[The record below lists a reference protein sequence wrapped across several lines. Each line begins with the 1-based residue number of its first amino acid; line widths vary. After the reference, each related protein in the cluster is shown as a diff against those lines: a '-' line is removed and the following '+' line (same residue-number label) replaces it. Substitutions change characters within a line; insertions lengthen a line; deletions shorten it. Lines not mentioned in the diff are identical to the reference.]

1 MIPFL
6 PGRGS
11 CFISNGN
18 APLSQRHLHNL
29 LSLPNLH
36 PLAIRCQH
44 LLLTIPLRTYLNI
57 SISLSPSLELRHLQF
72 PPNHS
77 NRGQN
82 HEHGHKTV
90 ELTSQE
96 GNGRHFAQH
105 SGQRNA
111 IISRLGQLER
121 EKEQPGGLEEA

>member
-6 PGRGS
+6 PGRS
-11 CFISNGN
+11 SSLISNGN
-18 APLSQRHLHNL
+18 APLPQRHLHNL

-36 PLAIRCQH
+36 LLAIRCQH
-44 LLLTIPLRTYLNI
+44 LPLTIPLHTHLNI

-82 HEHGHKTV
+82 HEYGHETI

-96 GNGRHFAQH
+96 GNGRHFAQY

-111 IISRLGQLER
+111 IIRRLGQLER
-121 EKEQPGGLEEA
+121 EKEQPAGLEEA